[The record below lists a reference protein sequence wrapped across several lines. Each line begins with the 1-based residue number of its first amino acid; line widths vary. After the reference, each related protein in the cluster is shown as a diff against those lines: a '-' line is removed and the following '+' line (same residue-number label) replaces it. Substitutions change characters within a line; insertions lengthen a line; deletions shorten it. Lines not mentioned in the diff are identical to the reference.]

1 MKKSPLIIASAL
13 ALLTA
18 VSCSTGTDSKGTEKK
33 PEERTILYYTS
44 PMDPTI
50 RSDVPMKDP
59 MGMDYLPVYA
69 DGSGPA
75 DAPEGVAI
83 SETDARRLNVKTVA
97 AEYRPFGLALKAVGR
112 ISYDERAWVH
122 VSARFGGRVETLEAD
137 FTGARVEAGKPLLS
151 VYSPAAVAAQQEL
164 LQLRRRSSSVDNLVF
179 TTAKEKLRL
188 WGLTEAQIAGILES
202 GKAMYALPV
211 LSPISGTVIAK
222 TVVPGM
228 YVNEGEML
236 FEIAD
241 LARVW
246 MEADVYEQDIARI
259 TVGDRVAMTSIAHP
273 GIVFEGT
280 ISFIS
285 PTLDPETRTIR
296 VRANVDN
303 RRGLLK
309 PNMYVEAV
317 VKNNT
322 APEKLVIPTSAL
334 LDTGTRKI
342 VYVDGG
348 NGRFIGRRVLVEA
361 SSGGLT
367 AIAAGL
373 EEGDQVV
380 VSGAFLIDSQAQLAG
395 AKDIDYEEKE

>member
-1 MKKSPLIIASAL
+1 M
-13 ALLTA
+13 LTA
-18 VSCSTGTDSKGTEKK
+18 VSCSAGSGSESSGKK
-33 PEERTILYYTS
+33 PVERTILHYAN

-50 RSDVPMKDP
+50 KSDVPMKDP
-59 MGMDYLPVYA
+59 MGMEYIPVYA
-69 DGSGPA
+69 DGGDSI

-83 SETDARRLNVKTVA
+83 SETDARRLNVRTVA
-97 AEYRPFGLALKAVGR
+97 AVYRPFELSLKTVGR

-122 VSARFGGRVETLEAD
+122 VSARFGGRVETLDAD
-137 FTGARVEAGKPLLS
+137 FTGARVEAGKPLFS

-164 LQLRRRSSSVDNLVF
+164 LQLRQRSSSVDDLVF

-188 WGLTEAQIAGILES
+188 WGLTEAQIAGIIES
-202 GKAMYALPV
+202 GKALYALPV

-222 TVVPGM
+222 TIVPGM
-228 YVNEGEML
+228 YVSEGEML

-241 LARVW
+241 LNRLW

-259 TVGDRVAMTSIAHP
+259 AVGDEVEMTSVAHP
-273 GIVFEGT
+273 RSVFKGK

-285 PTLDPETRTIR
+285 PTLDPETRTVRIR
-296 VRANVDN
+296 AEVDN

-317 VKNNT
+317 VRSDA
-322 APEKLVIPTSAL
+322 APDKLVIPSTAL

-342 VYVDGG
+342 VYVDQG
-348 NGRFIGRRVLVEA
+348 NGRFAGRKVIVEA

-380 VSGAFLIDSQAQLAG
+380 ISGAFLIDSQAQLAG
-395 AKDIDYEEKE
+395 AKDIDYEEKD